1 MRRRN
6 GDMTDLTQRRPFKK
20 DDPEMP
26 EEYRQFLIKLLKYGH
41 VENNANP
48 HYRRLLGRIAEA
60 GFSYAP
66 DTKSLLIESEIVKQ
80 EVEHGQAVADLIR
93 GLGEDPYVDQ
103 KPKQYLFEIPL
114 ESWVD
119 VAWFHGI
126 GDRVGLYVG
135 IEWVGSTYEPLA
147 EVSPKLE
154 REERFHATAGIS
166 YVKEMC
172 GTPDG
177 RKAAQD
183 GLYKWWPAV
192 LDMFGKSDSKNSE
205 TYVKWGIKS
214 RSNEELRQS
223 YIADTVP
230 ILEKLGLDVPDHLA
244 NRRFL

>member
-1 MRRRN
+1 MN
-6 GDMTDLTQRRPFKK
+6 DTPPITQYKK

-48 HYRRLLGRIAEA
+48 HYRHLLGRIAEA

-66 DTKSLLIESEIVKQ
+66 DTKSLLVESEIVRQ
-80 EVEHGQAVADLIR
+80 EVQHGHIVAELIR
-93 GLGEDPYVDQ
+93 GLGEDPFTDQ
-103 KPKQYLFEIPL
+103 LPKQYLFQMPL

-135 IEWVGSTYEPLA
+135 IEWMGSTYEPLA
-147 EVSPKLE
+147 EVSPQLE
-154 REERFHATAGIS
+154 REERFHANAGIA
-166 YVKEMC
+166 YVREIIKTE
-172 GTPDG
+172 DG
-177 RKAAQD
+177 RKEAQD
-183 GLYKWWPAV
+183 GLHKWWPAV

-205 TYVKWGIKS
+205 VYVKWGIKA
-214 RSNEELRQS
+214 RSNEELRQD
-223 YIADTVP
+223 YIRDTVP
-230 ILEKLGLDVPDHLA
+230 ILEELELDVPDHLA

>member
-1 MRRRN
+1 
-6 GDMTDLTQRRPFKK
+6 MTDPYSEI
-20 DDPEMP
+20 DPTIQQPMYRENDPDMP

-66 DTKSLLIESEIVKQ
+66 DTKSLVIESEIVKQ
-80 EVEHGQAVADLIR
+80 EVEHGQTVADLIT
-93 GLGEDPYVDQ
+93 GLGEDPFIDQ

-114 ESWVD
+114 KSWVD

-135 IEWVGSTYEPLA
+135 IEWVGSTYEPLSK
-147 EVSPKLE
+147 VSPKLE
-154 REERFHATAGIS
+154 REERFHAAAGIS
-166 YVKEMC
+166 YVKDIC
-172 GTPDG
+172 QTADG

-183 GLYKWWPAV
+183 GLHKWWPAV
-192 LDMFGKSDSKNSE
+192 LDMFGRSDSKNSD

-214 RSNEELRQS
+214 RSNEELRQA